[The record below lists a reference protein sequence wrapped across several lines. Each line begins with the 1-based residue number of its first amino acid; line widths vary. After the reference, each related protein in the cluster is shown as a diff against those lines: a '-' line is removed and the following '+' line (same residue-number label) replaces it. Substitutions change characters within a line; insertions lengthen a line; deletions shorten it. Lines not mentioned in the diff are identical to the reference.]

1 MSFNKYEKIGLGMMS
16 LGLCMAIMGGLTWN
30 KVEEMP
36 TLGWVVAFVSILL
49 IGAGFTIAVFG
60 GIRK

>member
-16 LGLCMAIMGGLTWN
+16 LGLCMAIMGGLMWN
-30 KVEEMP
+30 SMEEMP
-36 TLGWVVAFVSILL
+36 ALGWVVAFVSILL
-49 IGAGFTIAVFG
+49 GVAGLTIAVFA